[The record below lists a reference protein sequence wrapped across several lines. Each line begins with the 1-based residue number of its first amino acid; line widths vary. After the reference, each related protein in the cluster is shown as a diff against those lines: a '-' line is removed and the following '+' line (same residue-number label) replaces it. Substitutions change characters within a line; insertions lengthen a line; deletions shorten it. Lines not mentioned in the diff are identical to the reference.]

1 VIPAL
6 MLLLAL
12 TGLGTGKS
20 SVVGGNVANCI
31 FLVGS
36 GDSGINEG
44 ARVVSIDGAKSPLD
58 HFGEEGS
65 GVVVFLSVR
74 LFTSH
79 RRKVVGRCDVLG
91 ADDLVGDAELVGGY
105 STWEAEGREVC
116 ER

>member
-1 VIPAL
+1 MIPAL

-12 TGLGTGKS
+12 TGFGTGKS

-44 ARVVSIDGAKSPLD
+44 VRVVSIDGAKSPLD

-65 GVVVFLSVR
+65 GVVVFLSVGCSLPTGEMAKKLR
-74 LFTSH
+74 ADSW
-79 RRKVVGRCDVLG
+79 RR
-91 ADDLVGDAELVGGY
+91 
-105 STWEAEGREVC
+105 
-116 ER
+116 